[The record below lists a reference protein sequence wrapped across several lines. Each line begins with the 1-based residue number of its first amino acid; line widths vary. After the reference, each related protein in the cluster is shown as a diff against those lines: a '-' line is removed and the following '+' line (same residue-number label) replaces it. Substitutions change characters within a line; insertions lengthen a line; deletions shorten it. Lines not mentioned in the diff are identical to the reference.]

1 MIYYTIYKVTNQIN
15 GKYYIGSHKTKN
27 LNDNYMGS
35 GKYLH
40 RAFQKYG
47 IENFT
52 KEILFVFNTAKE
64 MYQKESEIVNE
75 DFLLEENTYN
85 LKKGGFGGFDYINE
99 NKLYGFSNKETA
111 KKARRQVDLILE
123 EKYGK
128 HWKKHLSNLAK
139 ESLQKILDK
148 DPSYL
153 KKRQRNTS
161 GNNNPMFGKTHTEQT
176 KKSISNANKGN
187 KNPMF
192 GKKWIHSLDYKC
204 SKRINKND
212 PVPIGWLEG
221 RKIKF

>member
-35 GKYLH
+35 GKYLL

-99 NKLYGFSNKETA
+99 NRLYGFSNKETA
-111 KKARRQVDLILE
+111 KKARQKVNFILE

-128 HWKKHLSNLAK
+128 NWKQHLTILAK
-139 ESLQKILDK
+139 KALHNILEN
-148 DPSYL
+148 DPNYL
-153 KKRQRNTS
+153 KKRHQNTA
-161 GNNNPMFGKTHTEQT
+161 GINNPMYGKKHSKKT
-176 KKSISNANKGN
+176 KDRISDANKGN

-192 GKKWIHSLDYKC
+192 GKRWIYSLDYKC
-204 SKRINKND
+204 SKRIHKND
-212 PVPIGWLEG
+212 PIPSGWLEG
-221 RKIKF
+221 RKLKF